1 MSTLLIVDDHPLFRA
16 ALHQAALSAVP
27 DIAISEAVDLAGA
40 LQHLGAPP
48 DTDLVLLDLHLPDSR
63 GLTGL
68 VAVRGQFPAVAVLV
82 ISAQDD
88 PRIVRR
94 TLNYGASGFVPKSA
108 PPQEIAAAI
117 RAVLDCGE
125 WVPPRLAVAVA
136 EATTDPVD
144 AELAARLSAL
154 TEQQFRV
161 LSLLAQGLLNKQIAD
176 RLAIQERTVKAH
188 VSAIFEKLG
197 VRNRTQAGVMLRT
210 LELAP
215 WGHADS

>member
-1 MSTLLIVDDHPLFRA
+1 MSTLLIVDDHPLFRT
-16 ALHQAALSAVP
+16 ALRQAALTAMPDVAV
-27 DIAISEAVDLAGA
+27 SEAVDLAGA
-40 LQHLGAPP
+40 LQHLGTPP

-94 TLNYGASGFVPKSA
+94 TLNFGASGFVPKSA
-108 PPQEIAAAI
+108 APQDIAAAI

-125 WVPPRLAVAVA
+125 WVPPRLAAAVA
-136 EATTDPVD
+136 EAATDPVD

-176 RLAIQERTVKAH
+176 RLSIQERTVKAH

-197 VRNRTQAGVMLRT
+197 ARNRTQAGVMLRT
-210 LELAP
+210 LELGP
-215 WGHADS
+215 WGRERD